1 MTTIITGDIIKSR
14 RHSNNEW
21 LADFKKLLNTI
32 GKSPAK
38 WEIYRGDEFQIEAAP
53 EEAILTAI
61 LIKSFLKT
69 QKLDARLAIGV
80 GEKDYVA
87 KKITESNGSAFV
99 RSGELF
105 ETLRSE
111 KLTLAINSA
120 DADFNVEMNLF
131 LKFAAI
137 LMNNWLPQSA
147 EFVKVALE
155 NRKMS
160 QEQLGIK
167 LGINQ
172 AAVSR
177 RQKRSHFE
185 LIMELETF
193 YRTKISTI
201 L

>member
-1 MTTIITGDIIKSR
+1 MTIIITGDIIKSR

-21 LADFKKLLNTI
+21 LANFKKVLNNL

-38 WEIYRGDEFQIEAAP
+38 WEIYRGDEFQIEVAP
-53 EEAILTAI
+53 EDAILAAI

-105 ETLRSE
+105 EKLRSE

-120 DADFNVEMNLF
+120 DADFNVEMNLL
-131 LKFAAI
+131 LKFAAT

-147 EFVKVALE
+147 EFVQVALD